1 MSSHDLAR
9 VERKL
14 RESGFRVTPQRL
26 AVARAVLG
34 SHEHPTADDIFRAVR
49 KDFPTMSLTTVYH
62 TLDTLKALGEVEALR
77 VGDAVRF
84 DPNREAHHHLTCVS
98 CGRIIDIDRGE
109 APMPVPAAVAAEYE
123 ILGYQVQFTG
133 YCTACRPRRATQRG
147 GPR

>member
-34 SHEHPTADDIFRAVR
+34 SQQHPTADEIFRTVR
-49 KDFPTMSLTTVYH
+49 RDFPTMSLTTVYH
-62 TLDTLKALGEVEALR
+62 TLETLKALGELEELR

-84 DPNREAHHHLTCVS
+84 DPNRGPHHHLTCVS
-98 CGRIIDIDRGE
+98 CRRIVDIDRGM
-109 APMPVPAAVAAEYE
+109 APMPVPAAIAAEYA
-123 ILGYQVQFTG
+123 ILDYHVQFTG
-133 YCTACRPRRATQRG
+133 YCSACRPR
-147 GPR
+147 